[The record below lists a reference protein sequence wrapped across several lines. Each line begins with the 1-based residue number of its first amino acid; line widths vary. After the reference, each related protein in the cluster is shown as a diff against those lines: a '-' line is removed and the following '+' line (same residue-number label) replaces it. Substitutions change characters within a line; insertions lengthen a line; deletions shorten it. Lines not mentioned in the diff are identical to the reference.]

1 MTSPES
7 GGGGASKLAKQIRWA
22 LVAIAIVFLAVVS
35 GRGGQSDPTDDPN
48 DIDPAD
54 GCSIT
59 VTADVLN
66 VRTGP
71 GTQHPTVDRLN
82 RDAVVDAL
90 PETSNGFRKLADDRW
105 VAAEYTNPSPGC
117 N

>member
-7 GGGGASKLAKQIRWA
+7 GSRASKLGRQLRWA

-35 GRGGQSDPTDDPN
+35 GRGGAQPDLTDDPN
-48 DIDPAD
+48 DIDPVD
-54 GCSIT
+54 RCTVT

-66 VRTGP
+66 VRAGP
-71 GTQHPTVDRLN
+71 GTEHPTVDRLSRN
-82 RDAVVDAL
+82 AQVDATA
-90 PETSNGFRKLADDRW
+90 ETSNGFRKLADNRW
-105 VAAEYTNPSPGC
+105 VSAEHTDPSPGC